1 MENYEN
7 IDIKIRK
14 NKPKLQHEGFLYVY
28 EKLNSDGDKVLAM
41 RTVQHKR
48 SKLSWL
54 LTYNFG
60 RCCDKDCRPAYLQQ
74 QRCQCIYIAP
84 RHRNREKSGRDDR
97 YSSCN
102 SYSHSTAGSHSCSCK
117 CSIKKCDK
125 KGLYFWFAEFIF
137 IID

>member
-7 IDIKIRK
+7 IDIKTRK

-28 EKLNSDGDKVLAM
+28 EKLNSDGDKKFWWCEQFKTREVNC
-41 RTVQHKR
+41 H
-48 SKLSWL
+48 
-54 LTYNFG
+54 G
-60 RCCDKDCRPAYLQQ
+60 RLHTTLEDVVIKTRPVYLQQ
-74 QRCQCIYIAP
+74 QRCQCIYTAP
-84 RHRNREKSGRDDR
+84 RHRNQEKSGRDDR

-125 KGLYFWFAEFIF
+125 RFIF
-137 IID
+137 LVRWIYFYN

>member
-7 IDIKIRK
+7 IDIKTRK
-14 NKPKLQHEGFLYVY
+14 NKPKLQHKGFLYVY

-60 RCCDKDCRPAYLQQ
+60 RCSVENCR
-74 QRCQCIYIAP
+74 
-84 RHRNREKSGRDDR
+84 
-97 YSSCN
+97 
-102 SYSHSTAGSHSCSCK
+102 ST
-117 CSIKKCDK
+117 
-125 KGLYFWFAEFIF
+125 
-137 IID
+137 